1 MSKSSIEERFQFN
14 LIGTIIMTVLM
25 LVPEITIIVDRQK
38 VIDDWGFT
46 WWIVGVVAFFILFVA
61 ICVNSI
67 KDIMVLLEDRNAV
80 KQKEFVT
87 IVGKVVGFKENRMP
101 DSGIQINNIPIILTS
116 DTNEKIELDIYEE
129 NVKIGETYKFQFL
142 ENSKIGEVVEHI
154 EANPNIN
161 S

>member
-1 MSKSSIEERFQFN
+1 MSKSSIEERHKSR
-14 LIGTIIMTVLM
+14 LIGAIIMPL
-25 LVPEITIIVDRQK
+25 LLSAPEIIFIVDRQE
-38 VIDDWGFT
+38 VIDEWGFT

-61 ICVNSI
+61 ICVSSI
-67 KDIMVLLEDRNAV
+67 KKIMVLLKDRKAV

-87 IVGKVVGFKENRMP
+87 IVGKVVGFKENILP
-101 DSGIQINNIPIILTS
+101 DVGQVNNIPIILTN
-116 DTNEKIELDIYEE
+116 DTNEKIELHIEE

>member
-1 MSKSSIEERFQFN
+1 MSKSSIEERHKSRFIN
-14 LIGTIIMTVLM
+14 AIITPVLF
-25 LVPEITIIVDRQK
+25 LAPEIVFIVDRQK
-38 VIDDWGFT
+38 VIDEWGFT
-46 WWIVGVVAFFILFVA
+46 WWIVIVVAFFFLFVA
-61 ICVNSI
+61 ICVSSI
-67 KDIMVLLEDRNAV
+67 KKIMVLLKDREAV

-87 IVGKVVGFKENRMP
+87 IVGKVVGFKKNILP
-101 DSGIQINNIPIILTS
+101 DVGQVNNIPIILTN
-116 DTNEKIELDIYEE
+116 DTNEKIELHIYEE

>member
-1 MSKSSIEERFQFN
+1 MSKSSIEERHKSQ
-14 LIGTIIMTVLM
+14 LIGAIIMPVLISA
-25 LVPEITIIVDRQK
+25 PEIVFIVDRQK
-38 VIDDWGFT
+38 VIDEWGFT
-46 WWIVGVVAFFILFVA
+46 WWIVIVVAFFILFVA
-61 ICVNSI
+61 ICVSSI
-67 KDIMVLLEDRNAV
+67 KEIMVLLKDRKAV

-87 IVGKVVGFKENRMP
+87 IVGKVVGFKENRIP
-101 DSGIQINNIPIILTS
+101 DVGQVNNIPIILTN
-116 DTNEKIELDIYEE
+116 DTNEKIELHIYEE

>member
-1 MSKSSIEERFQFN
+1 MSKSSIEERFHFN

-38 VIDDWGFT
+38 VIDEWGFT

-61 ICVNSI
+61 ICVRAI
-67 KDIMVLLEDRNAV
+67 KDIMVLLKDRKAV
-80 KQKEFVT
+80 QQKEFVT
-87 IVGKVVGFKENRMP
+87 IVGKVVGFKENILP
-101 DSGIQINNIPIILTS
+101 DVGQVNNIPIILTN
-116 DTNEKIELDIYEE
+116 DTNEKIELHIEE

>member
-1 MSKSSIEERFQFN
+1 MSKSSIEERLKSH
-14 LIGTIIMTVLM
+14 LINAIITPVLF
-25 LVPEITIIVDRQK
+25 LAPEIVFIVDRQK
-38 VIDDWGFT
+38 VIDEWGFT
-46 WWIVGVVAFFILFVA
+46 WWIVIVVAFFFLFVA
-61 ICVNSI
+61 ICVSSI
-67 KDIMVLLEDRNAV
+67 KEIMVLLKDRKAV

-87 IVGKVVGFKENRMP
+87 IVGKVVGFKENRIP
-101 DSGIQINNIPIILTS
+101 DVGQVNNIPIILTN
-116 DTNEKIELDIYEE
+116 DTNEKIELHIYEE

>member
-1 MSKSSIEERFQFN
+1 MSKSSIEERHKSH
-14 LIGTIIMTVLM
+14 LINAIITPVLF
-25 LVPEITIIVDRQK
+25 LAPEIVFIVNRQK
-38 VIDDWGFT
+38 VIDEWGFT
-46 WWIVGVVAFFILFVA
+46 WWIVIVVAFFFLFVA
-61 ICVNSI
+61 ICVSSI
-67 KDIMVLLEDRNAV
+67 KKIMGLLKDRKAV

-87 IVGKVVGFKENRMP
+87 IVGKVVGFKENRIP
-101 DSGIQINNIPIILTS
+101 DVGQVNNIPIILTS

>member
-1 MSKSSIEERFQFN
+1 
-14 LIGTIIMTVLM
+14 
-25 LVPEITIIVDRQK
+25 
-38 VIDDWGFT
+38 
-46 WWIVGVVAFFILFVA
+46 
-61 ICVNSI
+61 
-67 KDIMVLLEDRNAV
+67 MVLLKDREAV

-101 DSGIQINNIPIILTS
+101 DTGIQINDIPIILTS

-154 EANPNIN
+154 EENPNIN

>member
-1 MSKSSIEERFQFN
+1 MSKSSIEERFHFN

-38 VIDDWGFT
+38 VIDEWGFT

-61 ICVNSI
+61 ICVSSI
-67 KDIMVLLEDRNAV
+67 KDIMVLLKDREAV

-101 DSGIQINNIPIILTS
+101 DTGIQINNIPIILTS
-116 DTNEKIELDIYEE
+116 DTNEKIELHIEE

-154 EANPNIN
+154 ESNPHIN

>member
-1 MSKSSIEERFQFN
+1 MSKSSIEERHKSH
-14 LIGTIIMTVLM
+14 LINAIITPVLF
-25 LVPEITIIVDRQK
+25 LAPEIVFIVDRQK
-38 VIDDWGFT
+38 VIDEWGFT
-46 WWIVGVVAFFILFVA
+46 WWIVIVVAFFFLFVA

-87 IVGKVVGFKENRMP
+87 IVGKVVGFKENRIP
-101 DSGIQINNIPIILTS
+101 DVGQVNNIPIILTN
-116 DTNEKIELDIYEE
+116 DTNEKIELHIYEE

>member
-25 LVPEITIIVDRQK
+25 LAPEIIIIVDRQK
-38 VIDDWGFT
+38 VIDEWGFT

-67 KDIMVLLEDRNAV
+67 KDIMVLLKDRNAV

-87 IVGKVVGFKENRMP
+87 IVGKVVGFKENRIP
-101 DSGIQINNIPIILTS
+101 DVGQVNNIPIILTS
-116 DTNEKIELDIYEE
+116 DTNEKIELHIYEE

-154 EANPNIN
+154 EENPNIN

>member
-1 MSKSSIEERFQFN
+1 MSKSSIEERHKSH
-14 LIGTIIMTVLM
+14 LINAIITPVLFSA
-25 LVPEITIIVDRQK
+25 PEIVFIVERQK
-38 VIDDWGFT
+38 VIDEWGFT
-46 WWIVGVVAFFILFVA
+46 WWIVIVVAFFFLFVA
-61 ICVNSI
+61 ICVSSI
-67 KDIMVLLEDRNAV
+67 KKIMVLLKDREAV

-87 IVGKVVGFKENRMP
+87 IVGKVVGFKENRIP
-101 DSGIQINNIPIILTS
+101 DVGQINNIPIILTS
-116 DTNEKIELDIYEE
+116 DTNEKIELHIFEE